1 MAPSPSG
8 SIVSLPPLVPLPT
21 DGRSVSVSGT
31 KERDS
36 GFIGRWIRGSRGSE
50 VDLTRT
56 KVIQEEMVRIRSKGS
71 GDSQPG
77 YEDDEMDD
85 EEYLTLDDI

>member
-1 MAPSPSG
+1 M
-8 SIVSLPPLVPLPT
+8 
-21 DGRSVSVSGT
+21 
-31 KERDS
+31 
-36 GFIGRWIRGSRGSE
+36 
-50 VDLTRT
+50 DLTRT
-56 KVIQEEMVRIRSKGS
+56 KVIQEEMVRIGSKGG